1 MEQHFTSPQEADR
14 VESVLARF
22 VGRPVGTEALLGE
35 IELAARSSL
44 PEKVLS
50 LLASMATAE
59 GPPSAWIRGLV
70 NENDLPPTPTR
81 ADAASNGRLCF
92 LSEVV
97 LLGIATVVGEPLSY
111 RAEKNGALVQNVFP
125 VETESNSPSN
135 ESSSFTLDLHTELV
149 FSRRNPERP
158 LDAESP
164 DFILL
169 WCLRGDPDQAAA
181 TIVATIDDLCAELR
195 PSDLEILAEARFE
208 LRAPYSFTRD
218 APDDRPWVG
227 PVPILSGEITN
238 RLAALDLACGT
249 RGIDDEA
256 KTALLEL
263 RRAAQAPGM
272 TQRLHLES
280 GDLLVLNNRRCV
292 HGRTSFPARFDGRD
306 RWVLRGYVRRSLAGM
321 QSVDTAFP
329 RIF

>member
-14 VESVLARF
+14 VESVLAHF
-22 VGRPVGTEALLGE
+22 IGRPVGTEALLGE
-35 IELAARSSL
+35 IEDAARSSL
-44 PEKVLS
+44 PKKVLS
-50 LLASMATAE
+50 LLASMTTEE
-59 GPPSAWIRGLV
+59 GPASALIRGLV
-70 NENDLPPTPTR
+70 SENDLPSTPIG
-81 ADAASNGRLCF
+81 ADATSNGQVRF
-92 LSEVV
+92 LSEVA
-97 LLGIATVVGEPLSY
+97 LLGIATVLGEPLGY
-111 RAEKNGALVQNVFP
+111 IAEKNGALVQNVFP

-135 ESSSFTLDLHTELV
+135 ENSSSTLDLHTELV

-169 WCLRGDPDQAAA
+169 WCLRGDPDHAAA
-181 TIVATIDDLCAELR
+181 TLVANVDDLCAELH
-195 PSDLEILAEARFE
+195 PSDLGVLTEARFE
-208 LRAPYSFTRD
+208 LRAPFSFTRD

-227 PVPILSGEITN
+227 PVPILRGEITN

-249 RGIDDEA
+249 RGIEDKA

-263 RRAAQAPGM
+263 RKAAQAPGI
-272 TQRLHLES
+272 TQRLYLES

-306 RWVLRGYVRRSLAGM
+306 RWILRGYVRRSLAGM
-321 QSVDTAFP
+321 QPVDPAFP